1 MHTRLVTVCVVTTVR
16 CDGALQRDRVSGKR
30 CCRIKGVTVGR
41 YPRLWDGHS
50 LCLVIG
56 LYGLGRVLH
65 LGIHTGRGGGS
76 VQVGRMVR
84 GGHGERGGGT
94 RHG

>member
-41 YPRLWDGHS
+41 YPRSWDGHS

-65 LGIHTGRGGGS
+65 LGIHTGRGDGS

>member
-41 YPRLWDGHS
+41 YPRSWDGHS

-65 LGIHTGRGGGS
+65 LGIHTGRED
-76 VQVGRMVR
+76 
-84 GGHGERGGGT
+84 GEGGT
-94 RHG
+94 RGARWRDEAWVKRRARG